1 MSTTLNLADRLLARG
16 KHFQQIGRTHDAVH
30 ILSRL
35 AEFRELPADVAEET
49 QARLADLHLRYN
61 RPRKARR
68 HLTAAL
74 AHKPDNA
81 RYHYLMARAVEA
93 DRRGEPERA
102 LEHYERSLELDPQQP
117 DCLSESGLLAVR
129 LGQSERGVR
138 HLRQAVELAPH
149 DPEMLQRLV
158 KGLCLARRPH
168 EARAAL
174 RAALFCHPRDPRFR
188 RLWDNFQFDQLRQAQ
203 EAERLAHQ
211 ADEAATAGPTI
222 LPFVR
227 PAGAT
232 AQTNAT
238 PTIIRCDGPT
248 APQPPHLPA
257 SARQPGRRRAQ

>member
-102 LEHYERSLELDPQQP
+102 LEHYERSLELDSQQP
-117 DCLSESGLLAVR
+117 DCLSEGGLLAVR
-129 LGQSERGVR
+129 QGQAERGLH
-138 HLRQAVELAPH
+138 HLRRAVEMAPD
-149 DPEMLQRLV
+149 DPMHLQRLV
-158 KGLCLARRPH
+158 KGLCVARRPE

-174 RAALFCHPRDPRFR
+174 RMALFRHPRDHRFR
-188 RLWDNFQFDQLRQAQ
+188 KLWDDFRFDQLRQEQ
-203 EAERLAHQ
+203 EVKRLAHFGGET
-211 ADEAATAGPTI
+211 ADAGPTI

-227 PAGAT
+227 PAHKAGPAT
-232 AQTNAT
+232 AT
-238 PTIIRCDGPT
+238 PTIIRRDGPA
-248 APQPPHLPA
+248 APQPPHLPT
-257 SARQPGRRRAQ
+257 SGRLPNRRRAQ